1 MTGEI
6 TITRVYDAPRERVW
20 AAWTEPER
28 LAAWWGK
35 RGWRTP
41 PESVTI
47 ELRPGGAF
55 RLDSISDA
63 DGATMTLDATFH
75 EVVPPARLVF
85 GGPSGDRRTTVTFTD
100 LGDGR
105 TEMTFHTTQH
115 VDADPALR
123 ERAAGGLASAFDRL
137 ADHLGAPATQET
149 P

>member
-6 TITRVYDAPRERVW
+6 AITRVYDAPRERVW

-41 PESVTI
+41 VGSVT
-47 ELRPGGAF
+47 LDVRPGGAF
-55 RLDSISDA
+55 RLLSVADE
-63 DGATMTLDATFH
+63 DGATMTLEAIYH
-75 EVVPPARLVF
+75 EVVAPERLVF
-85 GGPSGDRRTTVTFTD
+85 GGPAGGHRTTVTFTD

-115 VDADPALR
+115 VASDPALR
-123 ERAAGGLASAFDRL
+123 ERAAGGLGSAFDRL
-137 ADHLGAPATQET
+137 AEHLGATATQET
-149 P
+149 A